1 MLTEFLERVRTAV
14 DADLAL
20 RLRHP
25 GRLWEAMRYAVLGGG
40 KRLRPALVSAASI
53 ACGGS
58 IETSLPAASAVEMLH
73 AYTLVH
79 DDLPAMD
86 DDDLR
91 RGKPTVHIAFDEAT
105 AVLAGDALLT
115 EAFAT
120 LAELSHAADAVRTL
134 AARSGADQLLGGQ
147 VADLAGPPADFE
159 ALEAIHRGKT
169 GALFAAATELGGIA
183 NRADGPTRAILAE
196 IGMLLGVAFQ
206 HADDVDD
213 GDHLDHADRARAR
226 VTELVGK
233 ARALLPHFGERGSA
247 LSAMADWVQSL
258 V

>member
-1 MLTEFLERVRTAV
+1 MLTDFLDRVRSTV
-14 DADLAL
+14 DADLAR
-20 RLRHP
+20 RLRHE
-25 GRLWEAMRYAVLGGG
+25 GRLGDAMRYAVLGGG
-40 KRLRPALVSAASI
+40 KRLRPALVAAASI
-53 ACGGS
+53 ACGGTLES
-58 IETSLPAASAVEMLH
+58 ALPAASAVEMLH

-91 RGKPTVHIAFDEAT
+91 RGKPTVHIAFDEAI

-120 LAELSHAADAVRTL
+120 LADLDETAAAVRTL
-134 AARSGADQLLGGQ
+134 AARAGADQLLGGQ
-147 VADLAGPPADFE
+147 VADLRGPPADFE

-183 NRADGPTRAILAE
+183 NRADDQTRAILAE

-206 HADDVDD
+206 HADDVSD
-213 GDHLDHADRARAR
+213 GDHLDFADRARYR
-226 VTELVGK
+226 VGELSEK
-233 ARALLPHFGERGSA
+233 ARKLLVHFGDRAEP
-247 LSAMADWVQSL
+247 LHEMVDWVDSL